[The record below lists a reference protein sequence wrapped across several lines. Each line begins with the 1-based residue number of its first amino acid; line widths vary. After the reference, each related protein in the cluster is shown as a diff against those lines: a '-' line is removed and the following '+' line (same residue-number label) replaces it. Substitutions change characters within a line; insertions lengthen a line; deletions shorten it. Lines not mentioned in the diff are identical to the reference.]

1 LLAHVWVWH
10 VRQEPQQKDDGELDQ
25 VDPVARVGRFIDEGI
40 GADIGQC
47 DDEEGG
53 DRDQFDRDEQVQEH
67 IAQAE
72 ARAVA
77 SDKEKAELRDEG

>member
-1 LLAHVWVWH
+1 M
-10 VRQEPQQKDDGELDQ
+10 
-25 VDPVARVGRFIDEGI
+25 DEGI

-47 DDEEGG
+47 DNEEGG
-53 DRDQFDRDEQVQEH
+53 DRDQFNRDEQVQEH
-67 IAQAE
+67 IVQAE

>member
-1 LLAHVWVWH
+1 LHTWVWY
-10 VRQEPQQKDDGELDQ
+10 VRQEPQQKDDCELGQ

-47 DDEEGG
+47 DNEEGG
-53 DRDQFDRDEQVQEH
+53 DRDQFNRDEQVQEH
-67 IAQAE
+67 IVQAE